1 MRYTVIERSR
11 ETILEQD
18 EINAIK
24 FRKIHEEPQMSTIDV
39 PNLQIKSI
47 PALLGEVDVI
57 KALQLL
63 PVAQSGEERQGG
75 FYVRGESADQNLI
88 LLDGIPVYNASPL
101 LGFSKLLMLT
111 QFRM

>member
-63 PVAQSGEERQGG
+63 PVAQSGEERQGNQPDRICHG
-75 FYVRGESADQNLI
+75 GSGGR
-88 LLDGIPVYNASPL
+88 IPHCPGKQSDRQ
-101 LGFSKLLMLT
+101 K
-111 QFRM
+111 R